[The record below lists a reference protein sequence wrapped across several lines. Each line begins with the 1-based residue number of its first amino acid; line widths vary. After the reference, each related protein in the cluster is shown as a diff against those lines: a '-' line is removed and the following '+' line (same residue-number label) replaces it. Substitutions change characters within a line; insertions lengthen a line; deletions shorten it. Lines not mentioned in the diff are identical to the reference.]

1 MASVF
6 IALGSNLDN
15 PLQQVICAARAIST
29 LRNCQLDAWS
39 PVYVSAP
46 QGGIEQ
52 PDFMNAVV
60 RVKTELD
67 PFELLDALQA
77 IERAQGR
84 EREVHWGPRTID
96 LDIILFADQVLHT
109 DRLVVPHPHWENRA
123 FVVFPLFDINPDL
136 ILPGGQTLREIKG
149 QLAEQKL
156 ARLLR
161 AEVFAKACS
170 HSGDSLQ

>member
-15 PLQQVICAARAIST
+15 PLQQLICAARAIST
-29 LRNCQLDAWS
+29 LRDCRPDAWS

-46 QGGIEQ
+46 HGRIEQ
-52 PDFMNAVV
+52 PDFLNAVV
-60 RVKTELD
+60 RVNTGLD
-67 PFELLDALQA
+67 PFELLDALQT

-96 LDIILFADQVLHT
+96 LDIILFADQVIHT
-109 DRLVVPHPHWENRA
+109 DRLVVPHAHWKNRA

-136 ILPGGQTLREIKG
+136 TLPGGQTLRELKG

-156 ARLLR
+156 SRLIC

-170 HSGDSLQ
+170 QSGDSLQ